1 MSTASHSTHSSD
13 SMSTDSVSYKPVSN
27 NSVSNKSVPNNSV
40 QNSVPM
46 KSVSNTPQPSA
57 PSAPSSTSHD
67 ITSDKSLREYVL
79 EREMECIIA
88 SKAYNSRLKRSERF
102 NPITKGL
109 PVIITSLLAISL
121 FAVGAFRIVVTVFG
135 LIAALGAAIHKAQGS
150 EAWQVHCLTLTQEY
164 GGLAIEFHKIKM
176 ILESNEVD
184 ATIESSVKELYEE
197 LSQIIKKSEIILSD
211 QEKKD
216 AAEQVI
222 AERATLSSALMTGQK
237 SSALMP
243 GQKSSVDHNYTRFE
257 DEEGVTRR

>member
-1 MSTASHSTHSSD
+1 MSTRSTTSASSD
-13 SMSTDSVSYKPVSN
+13 SMSNVSVSN
-27 NSVSNKSVPNNSV
+27 NSVSNTSDLK
-40 QNSVPM
+40 NSVPM
-46 KSVSNTPQPSA
+46 NSVSNTPQPI
-57 PSAPSSTSHD
+57 STVHD
-67 ITSDKSLREYVL
+67 ITSDKSLREYVI
-79 EREMECIIA
+79 EREMECLIA
-88 SKAYNSRLKRSERF
+88 SKAYNNRLKRSEF
-102 NPITKGL
+102 LNPLTKGL
-109 PVIITSLLAISL
+109 PVIITSCLAISL
-121 FAVGAFRIVVTVFG
+121 FAIGAFRIVITVFG

-150 EAWQVHCLTLTQEY
+150 EEWQVHCLTLTQEY